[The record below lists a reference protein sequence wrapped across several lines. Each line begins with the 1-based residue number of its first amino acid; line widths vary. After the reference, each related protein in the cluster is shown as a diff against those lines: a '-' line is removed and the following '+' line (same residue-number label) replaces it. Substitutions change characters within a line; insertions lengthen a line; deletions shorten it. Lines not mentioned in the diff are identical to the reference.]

1 MCSCHRVCRSEM
13 FVETMMNPAATRRL
27 VRVNFE
33 ELATVPLG
41 TNITHERRTGEIEV
55 DLAAAS
61 ALTATGAP
69 SLRVRCRG
77 GLAAVPFDAEAPR
90 SSSLPAA
97 TGGDGPDEL
106 IADTASVSTRAIV
119 GFDSVPHG
127 TELPIIRPRSFSVV
141 KLDDASWRPRHRD
154 LDTRRLRLASE
165 RMPLLFAAERFVRNE
180 PGIIGAVCDGRLL
193 DDAAKFS
200 RRLTRDTN
208 LPAWLV
214 RSDNGLPRA
223 ARRRPATPRPVSPL
237 LRRYWR
243 PPPPDDRRRVG
254 RVDSPP
260 GASARVAS
268 FALEF
273 EVELLVGMMLLTHVE
288 VTAHRS
294 LTE

>member
-1 MCSCHRVCRSEM
+1 MKPV
-13 FVETMMNPAATRRL
+13 ATRRL

-33 ELATVPLG
+33 ELAAVPPG
-41 TNITHERRTGEIEV
+41 TNITHELRTGEIEV

-61 ALTATGAP
+61 AVTATGAP
-69 SLRVRCRG
+69 TRLRVRCHR
-77 GLAAVPFDAEAPR
+77 GLAAVPFDADAPG

-97 TGGDGPDEL
+97 TGGDGSDEL
-106 IADTASVSTRAIV
+106 IAHSASVSTRAIV

-127 TELPIIRPRSFSVV
+127 TELPIIPPRSFSVV
-141 KLDDASWRPRHRD
+141 KFDDASWRPRGRD
-154 LDTRRLRLASE
+154 SDTRRLRVASE
-165 RMPLLFAAERFVRNE
+165 HMSLLSAAERFVRNE

-223 ARRRPATPRPVSPL
+223 ARRPAMPPVSPL
-237 LRRYWR
+237 LRRYWH
-243 PPPPDDRRRVG
+243 PPPPDDRRRGVHL
-254 RVDSPP
+254 DFPP

-268 FALEF
+268 FALEL

-288 VTAHRS
+288 VTTHRS